1 MESSG
6 QALRIHI
13 SAATKELLD
22 RLGGYIIEE
31 RGMTPIRVS
40 NSFSTAI
47 IVNQLELIFDH
58 FDRAK
63 VK

>member
-1 MESSG
+1 
-6 QALRIHI
+6 
-13 SAATKELLD
+13 
-22 RLGGYIIEE
+22 
-31 RGMTPIRVS
+31 MTPIRVS